1 MRKLIINLPEVQL
14 FFMIFIKKKKN
25 VPGRSNN
32 KKKID
37 QKVADDKNDFTE
49 VQGFF
54 MLISHYKKC
63 MKVDK

>member
-14 FFMIFIKKKKN
+14 FFMIFIKKKMFQGVQIIHN
-25 VPGRSNN
+25 SM
-32 KKKID
+32 KKID

-54 MLISHYKKC
+54 MLISHYKK
-63 MKVDK
+63 

>member
-1 MRKLIINLPEVQL
+1 MRKLNINLPEVQL
-14 FFMIFIKKKKN
+14 FFMIFIKKN